1 MITTTVDFLSFT
13 HIPPIHLQQIY
24 SILYLIERSE
34 SSPKDYEFTRAL
46 RVYLTLRSKS
56 SPKDYAF
63 TNALRV
69 YLIERSES
77 SPKDY
82 EFTRALRVY
91 LIERSESSPKD
102 YVIVLT
108 TFDRIKEMWYTLC
121 KK

>member
-24 SILYLIERSE
+24 SILYL
-34 SSPKDYEFTRAL
+34 
-46 RVYLTLRSKS
+46 TLRSKS

-63 TNALRV
+63 TN
-69 YLIERSES
+69 
-77 SPKDY
+77 
-82 EFTRALRVY
+82 ALRVY